1 MLRGIFHICL
11 LASFLLLPFSSA
23 VHDSGFTGG
32 TDAPPPWDHNVSP
45 PPETAPSP
53 TPTSSPSTTSPPSP
67 GPVAAPSPINNG
79 SVSGDMTWW
88 CNKTPHAETCNY
100 YFRKSSQNNINLR
113 PPRFRSEFLRMLVK
127 VALDQ
132 AVITHSQTVKF
143 GSSCTNNQ
151 RKAAWSDCVNLFQNT
166 VAQLNRTLKGL
177 NPAASSDVKC
187 TDFDAQTWLSTAQTN
202 IETCRSGSEDLN
214 VSDFVMPVISNKNLS
229 DLIGNC
235 LAVNGVLMKQHDHT
249 TTANHKEYFPSW
261 VSRHERR
268 LLVSASLAKSSPH
281 LVVAQDRSGHFRSIQ
296 AAINFAA
303 RRRFKSRFVIYVK
316 KGVYRENIDVGN
328 DNHNIMLV
336 GDGERKTIITSGRSV
351 QHGYTTYNSA
361 TGGFGGQRFVAKD
374 MTFINTAG
382 PLRGQA
388 VAVRSSSDL
397 SVFYR
402 VGIHGFQDTLYIHSQ
417 RQFFREC
424 YISGTIDFIFGNA
437 AVVFQNCMILVRRPL
452 HGQANII
459 TAQGRG
465 DPFQNT
471 GITIHSSRI
480 IAASDLKPVLR
491 AYKTYLGRPWQAY
504 SRVTIMKTYIDNS
517 ISPLGWSPWLRGS
530 NFALNTVFYGE
541 YKNFGPGSSTR
552 WRVRW
557 KGFHAITST
566 AVASRFTVGS
576 LIAGG
581 SWLPATGVPFKSGL

>member
-11 LASFLLLPFSSA
+11 LASFLLLSFSSA
-23 VHDSGFTGG
+23 VSDGNFTGG
-32 TDAPPPWDHNVSP
+32 PVSPPPWDHNVTP
-45 PPETAPSP
+45 PPKTAPSP
-53 TPTSSPSTTSPPSP
+53 SPTTSSPTASPPSP
-67 GPVAAPSPINNG
+67 GPAAAPFPTETG

-100 YFRKSSQNNINLR
+100 YFRNSPHYNINR
-113 PPRFRSEFLRMLVK
+113 PPRLRSEFLRMLVRI
-127 VALDQ
+127 ALDQ
-132 AVITHSQTVKF
+132 AVITHAQTVKF
-143 GSSCTNNQ
+143 GPSCTNNQ
-151 RKAAWSDCVNLFQNT
+151 RKAAWSDCVKLFQNT

-177 NPAASSDVKC
+177 NPTASNDVKC

-214 VSDFVMPVISNKNLS
+214 VSDFVMPAISNKNLS

-235 LAVNGVLMKQHDHT
+235 LAVNGVLMKQHNH
-249 TTANHKEYFPSW
+249 TTANHKELFPSW
-261 VSRHERR
+261 VTRHERR
-268 LLVSASLAKSSPH
+268 LLVSASLARSIPH
-281 LVVAQDRSGHFRSIQ
+281 LVVSQDRSGHFRSIQ
-296 AAINFAA
+296 AAINIAG
-303 RRRFKSRFVIYVK
+303 RRRIKSRFIIYIK
-316 KGVYRENIDVGN
+316 KGVYRENIEVGN

-351 QHGYTTYNSA
+351 QRGYTTYNSA
-361 TGGFGGQRFVAKD
+361 TAGFGGQRFVAKD

-397 SVFYR
+397 AVFYR
-402 VGIHGFQDTLYIHSQ
+402 VGIHGYQDTLYIHSQ

-452 HGQANII
+452 RGQANVI

-480 IAASDLKPVLR
+480 IAASDLRPVIR

-517 ISPLGWSPWLRGS
+517 VSPLGWSPWLRGS

-552 WRVRW
+552 GRVRW
-557 KGFHAITST
+557 KGFHAITSA

-581 SWLPATGVPFKSGL
+581 SWLPSTGVPFKTGL

>member
-1 MLRGIFHICL
+1 MVRGIFHICL
-11 LASFLLLPFSSA
+11 LASFLLLPQFSST
-23 VHDSGFTGG
+23 VNYRGFTVG
-32 TDAPPPWDHNVSP
+32 ANVPSPWDHNIPP
-45 PPETAPSP
+45 PPETTPFASP
-53 TPTSSPSTTSPPSP
+53 TTSPPTTSAQSP
-67 GPVAAPSPINNG
+67 GPAAASSPINN
-79 SVSGDMTWW
+79 SSISGDMTWW
-88 CNKTPHAETCNY
+88 CNKTPHAKTCTY
-100 YFRKSSQNNINLR
+100 YFQKSPDRNISR
-113 PPRFRSEFLRMLVK
+113 PPRFRSEFLRMLVH

-132 AVITHSQTVKF
+132 AVIAHAQTVKL
-143 GSSCTNNQ
+143 GQSCTNNQ
-151 RKAAWSDCVNLFQNT
+151 QKGAWSDCVTLFENT
-166 VAQLNRTLKGL
+166 VTQLNQTFNGL
-177 NPAASSDVKC
+177 NPGASSDVKC
-187 TDFDAQTWLSTAQTN
+187 SDFDAQTWLSTAQTN
-202 IETCRSGSEDLN
+202 IQTCRSGAEDLK
-214 VSDFVMPVISNKNLS
+214 VSNFVMPAISNKNLS

-235 LAVNGVLMKQHDHT
+235 LAVNGVLMKQHNHK
-249 TTANHKEYFPSW
+249 TANHKEYFPSW

-268 LLVSASLAKSSPH
+268 LLVSASLAKSRPH

-296 AAINFAA
+296 AAINFAG
-303 RRRFKSRFVIYVK
+303 RRRIKSRFVIYVK
-316 KGVYRENIDVGN
+316 KGVYRENIEVGN

-336 GDGERKTIITSGRSV
+336 GDGERKTIITSARSV
-351 QHGYTTYNSA
+351 KGGYTTYNSA
-361 TGGFGGQRFVAKD
+361 TAGFGGQRFVAKD

-388 VAVRSSSDL
+388 VSVRSSSDL

-402 VGIHGFQDTLYIHSQ
+402 VGIHGFQDTLFIHSQ

-452 HGQANII
+452 HGQANVI

-480 IAASDLKPVLR
+480 VAASDLRPVIR

-557 KGFHAITST
+557 KGFHAITNA

-581 SWLPATGVPFKSGL
+581 SWLPSTGVPFKTGL

>member
-1 MLRGIFHICL
+1 MIQISL
-11 LASFLLLPFSSA
+11 
-23 VHDSGFTGG
+23 
-32 TDAPPPWDHNVSP
+32 
-45 PPETAPSP
+45 
-53 TPTSSPSTTSPPSP
+53 
-67 GPVAAPSPINNG
+67 
-79 SVSGDMTWW
+79 
-88 CNKTPHAETCNY
+88 
-100 YFRKSSQNNINLR
+100 
-113 PPRFRSEFLRMLVK
+113 
-127 VALDQ
+127 
-132 AVITHSQTVKF
+132 
-143 GSSCTNNQ
+143 
-151 RKAAWSDCVNLFQNT
+151 
-166 VAQLNRTLKGL
+166 
-177 NPAASSDVKC
+177 
-187 TDFDAQTWLSTAQTN
+187 LST
-202 IETCRSGSEDLN
+202 E
-214 VSDFVMPVISNKNLS
+214 
-229 DLIGNC
+229 
-235 LAVNGVLMKQHDHT
+235 
-249 TTANHKEYFPSW
+249 
-261 VSRHERR
+261 
-268 LLVSASLAKSSPH
+268 
-281 LVVAQDRSGHFRSIQ
+281 
-296 AAINFAA
+296 
-303 RRRFKSRFVIYVK
+303 
-316 KGVYRENIDVGN
+316 
-328 DNHNIMLV
+328 
-336 GDGERKTIITSGRSV
+336 
-351 QHGYTTYNSA
+351 
-361 TGGFGGQRFVAKD
+361 GFGGQRFVAKD

-388 VAVRSSSDL
+388 VSVRSSSDL

-402 VGIHGFQDTLYIHSQ
+402 VGIHGFQDTLFIHSQ

-452 HGQANII
+452 HGQANVI

-480 IAASDLKPVLR
+480 VAASDLRPVIR

-557 KGFHAITST
+557 KGFHAITNA

-581 SWLPATGVPFKSGL
+581 SWLPSTGVPFKTGL

>member
-23 VHDSGFTGG
+23 VSDGGFNGG
-32 TDAPPPWDHNVSP
+32 ADAPSPWDHNISP
-45 PPETAPSP
+45 TPETAPSS
-53 TPTSSPSTTSPPSP
+53 TPTTSPHTASPPST
-67 GPVAAPSPINNG
+67 GPAVAPSPINN
-79 SVSGDMTWW
+79 SSISGDMTWW

-100 YFRKSSQNNINLR
+100 YFRKSPLNNINR
-113 PPRFRSEFLRMLVK
+113 PPRFRSEFLRMLVHI
-127 VALDQ
+127 ALDE
-132 AVITHSQTVKF
+132 AVITHAQTVKF
-143 GSSCTNNQ
+143 GPSCTNNQ
-151 RKAAWSDCVNLFQNT
+151 RKAAWSDCVNLFENT
-166 VAQLNRTLKGL
+166 VAQLNRTLQGL
-177 NPAASSDVKC
+177 NPAASDDVKC

-214 VSDFVMPVISNKNLS
+214 VSDFVMPAISNNNLS

-235 LAVNGVLMKQHDHT
+235 LAVNGVLMKQHNH
-249 TTANHKEYFPSW
+249 TTANRKEYFPSW

-268 LLVSASLAKSSPH
+268 LLISASLAKSTPH
-281 LVVAQDRSGHFRSIQ
+281 LVVALDWSGHFRSIQ
-296 AAINFAA
+296 AAINFAG
-303 RRRFKSRFVIYVK
+303 RRRIKSRFVIYVK

-351 QHGYTTYNSA
+351 KHGYTTYNSA
-361 TGGFGGQRFVAKD
+361 TAGFGGQRFVAKD

-452 HGQANII
+452 RGQANVI

-480 IAASDLKPVLR
+480 IAASDLRPVIR

-504 SRVTIMKTYIDNS
+504 SRVTILKTYIDNS

-557 KGFHAITST
+557 KGFHAITSA

-581 SWLPATGVPFKSGL
+581 SWLPSTGVPFKTGL

>member
-11 LASFLLLPFSSA
+11 LASFHLLPFSSA
-23 VHDSGFTGG
+23 FYDSGFTDGANI
-32 TDAPPPWDHNVSP
+32 APSPWYHNIVPAS
-45 PPETAPSP
+45 ETAPSP
-53 TPTSSPSTTSPPSP
+53 TPTASPPTNSAPSPSPM
-67 GPVAAPSPINNG
+67 AASSPINN
-79 SVSGDMTWW
+79 SSISDDMTWW
-88 CNKTPHAETCNY
+88 CNKTPHAETCGF
-100 YFRKSSQNNINLR
+100 YFQRSPHNNINQ
-113 PPRFRSEFLRMLVK
+113 PPRFQSEFLRMLVH

-132 AVITHSQTVKF
+132 AVITHAQTVNF
-143 GSSCTNNQ
+143 GPSCTNNQ
-151 RKAAWSDCVNLFQNT
+151 RKAAWSDCVKLFENT
-166 VAQLNRTLKGL
+166 VTQLKRTLDGL

-187 TDFDAQTWLSTAQTN
+187 SEFDAQTWLSTAQTN

-214 VSDFVMPVISNKNLS
+214 VSDLVMPAISNKNLS

-235 LAVNGVLMKQHDHT
+235 LAVNGVLMKQHNHT
-249 TTANHKEYFPSW
+249 TDNHKEYFPSW
-261 VSRHERR
+261 VSRYERR
-268 LLVSASLAKSSPH
+268 LLVSSSLAKSRPH
-281 LVVAQDRSGHFRSIQ
+281 LVVAKDRSGHFRSIQ
-296 AAINFAA
+296 AAIDFAG
-303 RRRFKSRFVIYVK
+303 RRRVKSRFVIYVK
-316 KGVYRENIDVGN
+316 RGVYRENIEVGN
-328 DNHNIMLV
+328 NNHNIMLV

-351 QHGYTTYNSA
+351 KGGYTTYNSA
-361 TGGFGGQRFVAKD
+361 TAGFGGQRFVAKD

-388 VAVRSSSDL
+388 VSVRSSSDL
-397 SVFYR
+397 AVFYR
-402 VGIHGFQDTLYIHSQ
+402 VGIHGFQDTLFIHSQ

-452 HGQANII
+452 HGQANVI

-480 IAASDLKPVLR
+480 IAASDLRPVIR
-491 AYKTYLGRPWQAY
+491 AYKTYLGRPWQKY

-557 KGFHAITST
+557 RGFHAITNA

-581 SWLPATGVPFKSGL
+581 SWLPSTGVPFKTGL

>member
-1 MLRGIFHICL
+1 MVRGIFHICL
-11 LASFLLLPFSSA
+11 LASTLLLPPFSA
-23 VHDSGFTGG
+23 ANYGDFFGAN
-32 TDAPPPWDHNVSP
+32 APSPWDHNISP
-45 PPETAPSP
+45 APETAPFP
-53 TPTSSPSTTSPPSP
+53 TPTISPPTTSAPSL
-67 GPVAAPSPINNG
+67 GPAAASSPINN
-79 SVSGDMTWW
+79 SSISGDMTWW

-100 YFRKSSQNNINLR
+100 YFQRSPHNNINQA
-113 PPRFRSEFLRMLVK
+113 PRFRSEFLRMLVH

-132 AVITHSQTVKF
+132 AVTTHAQTVKF
-143 GSSCTNNQ
+143 GPSCTNND
-151 RKAAWSDCVNLFQNT
+151 RKAAWSDCEKLFENT
-166 VAQLNRTLKGL
+166 VTQLNQTFNGL
-177 NPAASSDVKC
+177 NPGASSDVKC
-187 TDFDAQTWLSTAQTN
+187 SDFDAQTWLSTAQTN
-202 IETCRSGSEDLN
+202 IETCRSGSEDLK
-214 VSDFVMPVISNKNLS
+214 VSDFVMPAISNNNLS
-229 DLIGNC
+229 DLIGNG
-235 LAVNGVLMKQHDHT
+235 LAVNGVLMKQHNHT
-249 TTANHKEYFPSW
+249 TAREGSTKDDAAAQSKE
-261 VSRHERR
+261 
-268 LLVSASLAKSSPH
+268 LKIAASNPPARDRYTHLTRGSYRARGPVGHTSS
-281 LVVAQDRSGHFRSIQ
+281 S
-296 AAINFAA
+296 
-303 RRRFKSRFVIYVK
+303 
-316 KGVYRENIDVGN
+316 VYRENIEVGN
-328 DNHNIMLV
+328 NNHNIMLV

-351 QHGYTTYNSA
+351 KGGYTTYNSA
-361 TGGFGGQRFVAKD
+361 TAGFGGQRFVAKD

-388 VAVRSSSDL
+388 VSVRSSSDL

-402 VGIHGFQDTLYIHSQ
+402 VGIHGFQDTLFIHSQ

-452 HGQANII
+452 HGQANVI

-480 IAASDLKPVLR
+480 IAASDLRPVIR

-552 WRVRW
+552 GRVRW
-557 KGFHAITST
+557 KGFHAITNA

-581 SWLPATGVPFKSGL
+581 SWLPSTGVPFKTGL

>member
-11 LASFLLLPFSSA
+11 LALFVLLPFSSA
-23 VHDSGFTGG
+23 VSDVVLTGG
-32 TDAPPPWDHNVSP
+32 VSAPSPWDHNVSP
-45 PPETAPSP
+45 PTETAPSP
-53 TPTSSPSTTSPPSP
+53 TPTTSPPTASPPSP
-67 GPVAAPSPINNG
+67 CPAAAPSPINNG

-88 CNKTPHAETCNY
+88 CNMTPHAETCSY
-100 YFRKSSQNNINLR
+100 YFRKSLNNNTNR
-113 PPRFRSEFLRMLVK
+113 SPRFRSEFLRMLVHI
-127 VALDQ
+127 ALDQ
-132 AVITHSQTVKF
+132 AVITHTQTVNF
-143 GSSCTNNQ
+143 GRSCTNNQ
-151 RKAAWSDCVNLFQNT
+151 RKAAWSDCVKLFENT

-177 NPAASSDVKC
+177 NPSASDDVKC
-187 TDFDAQTWLSTAQTN
+187 TNFDAQTWLSTAQTN

-214 VSDFVMPVISNKNLS
+214 VSDFVMPAISDKNLS

-235 LAVNGVLMKQHDHT
+235 LAVNGVLMKQHNHT
-249 TTANHKEYFPSW
+249 TTAKHNKYFPSW
-261 VSRHERR
+261 VSRNERR
-268 LLVSASLAKSSPH
+268 LLVSPSLAKSRSH
-281 LVVAQDRSGHFRSIQ
+281 LVVALDRSGHFRSIQ

-303 RRRFKSRFVIYVK
+303 RRTVKSRFVIYVK

-351 QHGYTTYNSA
+351 QRGYTTYNSA
-361 TGGFGGQRFVAKD
+361 TAGFGGQRFVAKD
-374 MTFINTAG
+374 LTFINTAG

-437 AVVFQNCMILVRRPL
+437 AVVFQNCMILVRKPL
-452 HGQANII
+452 RGQANVI
-459 TAQGRG
+459 TAQSRG

-480 IAASDLKPVLR
+480 IAASDLRPVIR

-504 SRVTIMKTYIDNS
+504 SRVTILKTYIDDS

-557 KGFHAITST
+557 KGFHAISS
-566 AVASRFTVGS
+566 AEVASRFTVGS

-581 SWLPATGVPFKSGL
+581 SWLPATGVPFKTGL

>member
-23 VHDSGFTGG
+23 LHDGGFTGG
-32 TDAPPPWDHNVSP
+32 ASAPPPWDHNVAP
-45 PPETAPSP
+45 QPETAPSP
-53 TPTSSPSTTSPPSP
+53 TPTPTPTTSPPIPSP
-67 GPVAAPSPINNG
+67 PSLGPAAAPSPIKND
-79 SVSGDMTWW
+79 SISGDMTWW
-88 CNKTPHAETCNY
+88 CNKTPHAKTCNY
-100 YFRKSSQNNINLR
+100 YFQKSPHNRSPRLR
-113 PPRFRSEFLRMLVK
+113 SDFLRMLVK
-127 VALDQ
+127 IALDQ
-132 AVITHSQTVKF
+132 AVITYSQTVSF
-143 GSSCTNNQ
+143 GPSCTNNQ
-151 RKAAWSDCVNLFQNT
+151 RKAAWSDCVQLFQNT
-166 VAQLNRTLKGL
+166 VAQLNRTLQGL
-177 NPAASSDVKC
+177 NPAASDDVKC
-187 TDFDAQTWLSTAQTN
+187 TEFDAQTWLSTAQTN

-214 VSDFVMPVISNKNLS
+214 VSDFVMPVISNNNLS
-229 DLIGNC
+229 ELIGNC
-235 LAVNGVLMKQHDHT
+235 LAVNGVLMKQHNH

-268 LLVSASLAKSSPH
+268 LLVSASLAKSVAH

-296 AAINFAA
+296 AAINYAA
-303 RRRFKSRFVIYVK
+303 GRRIKSRFVIYVK
-316 KGVYRENIDVGN
+316 SGVYRENIDVGN
-328 DNHNIMLV
+328 DNHYIMLV
-336 GDGERKTIITSGRSV
+336 GDGARKTIITSGRSV

-361 TGGFGGQRFVAKD
+361 TAGFGGQRFVAKD

-397 SVFYR
+397 AVFYR

-417 RQFFREC
+417 RQFYREC

-452 HGQANII
+452 HGQANVI

-480 IAASDLKPVLR
+480 MAAPDLKPVIQ

-581 SWLPATGVPFKSGL
+581 SWLPATGVPFKTGL

>member
-1 MLRGIFHICL
+1 
-11 LASFLLLPFSSA
+11 
-23 VHDSGFTGG
+23 
-32 TDAPPPWDHNVSP
+32 
-45 PPETAPSP
+45 
-53 TPTSSPSTTSPPSP
+53 
-67 GPVAAPSPINNG
+67 
-79 SVSGDMTWW
+79 
-88 CNKTPHAETCNY
+88 
-100 YFRKSSQNNINLR
+100 
-113 PPRFRSEFLRMLVK
+113 
-127 VALDQ
+127 
-132 AVITHSQTVKF
+132 
-143 GSSCTNNQ
+143 
-151 RKAAWSDCVNLFQNT
+151 
-166 VAQLNRTLKGL
+166 
-177 NPAASSDVKC
+177 
-187 TDFDAQTWLSTAQTN
+187 
-202 IETCRSGSEDLN
+202 
-214 VSDFVMPVISNKNLS
+214 
-229 DLIGNC
+229 
-235 LAVNGVLMKQHDHT
+235 
-249 TTANHKEYFPSW
+249 
-261 VSRHERR
+261 
-268 LLVSASLAKSSPH
+268 
-281 LVVAQDRSGHFRSIQ
+281 
-296 AAINFAA
+296 
-303 RRRFKSRFVIYVK
+303 
-316 KGVYRENIDVGN
+316 
-328 DNHNIMLV
+328 
-336 GDGERKTIITSGRSV
+336 
-351 QHGYTTYNSA
+351 
-361 TGGFGGQRFVAKD
+361 

-388 VAVRSSSDL
+388 VSVRSSSDL

-452 HGQANII
+452 RGQANVI

-480 IAASDLKPVLR
+480 IAASDLRPVIR

-557 KGFHAITST
+557 KGFHAITS
-566 AVASRFTVGS
+566 ASVASRFTVGS

-581 SWLPATGVPFKSGL
+581 SWLPSTGVPFKTGL

>member
-23 VHDSGFTGG
+23 LHDGGFTGG
-32 TDAPPPWDHNVSP
+32 SSTPPWNHNVAP
-45 PPETAPSP
+45 QPETAPSLTP
-53 TPTSSPSTTSPPSP
+53 TPTTSAPIPSPPSL
-67 GPVAAPSPINNG
+67 GPAAAPSPIKND
-79 SVSGDMTWW
+79 SISGDMTWW
-88 CNKTPHAETCNY
+88 CNKTPHAKTCNY
-100 YFRKSSQNNINLR
+100 YFQKSPHNRSPRLR
-113 PPRFRSEFLRMLVK
+113 SDFLRMLVK
-127 VALDQ
+127 IALDQ
-132 AVITHSQTVKF
+132 AVITYSQTVSF
-143 GSSCTNNQ
+143 GPSCTNNQ
-151 RKAAWSDCVNLFQNT
+151 RKAAWSDCVQLFQNT
-166 VAQLNRTLKGL
+166 VAQLNRTLQGL
-177 NPAASSDVKC
+177 NPAASDDVKC
-187 TDFDAQTWLSTAQTN
+187 TEFDAQTWLSTAQTN

-214 VSDFVMPVISNKNLS
+214 VSDFVMPVISNNNLS
-229 DLIGNC
+229 ELIGNC
-235 LAVNGVLMKQHDHT
+235 LAVNGVFMKQHNH

-268 LLVSASLAKSSPH
+268 LLVSASLAKSVAH

-296 AAINFAA
+296 AAINYAA
-303 RRRFKSRFVIYVK
+303 GRRIKSRFVIYVK
-316 KGVYRENIDVGN
+316 SGVYRENIDVGN
-328 DNHNIMLV
+328 DNHYIMLV
-336 GDGERKTIITSGRSV
+336 GDGARKTIITSGRSV

-361 TGGFGGQRFVAKD
+361 TAGFGGQRFVAKD

-397 SVFYR
+397 AVFYR

-417 RQFFREC
+417 RQFYREC

-452 HGQANII
+452 HGQANVI

-480 IAASDLKPVLR
+480 MAAPDLKPVIQ

-581 SWLPATGVPFKSGL
+581 SWLPATGVPFKTGL